1 MALISRL
8 LPVASQCFPKL
19 SSRILASSGYTLD
32 LDKFGGPD
40 AFRVWDDATAQRQDR
55 AWQPIVAAA
64 KAGRRRGDVE
74 SLRRALTFLATE
86 QTTVLEVGCGGGYNS
101 EIIAALFLGF
111 RYTGVDLS
119 EAMIESARKH
129 YPQRDFAVGSAY
141 GLAFDDHSFDIVI
154 DGVAL
159 IHMPKWKTALGE
171 YSRVT
176 RGHVVLYGLT
186 LTDDSPTTMFA
197 KYAYGQPAMELVF
210 ARQELLE
217 ECEAVGLELVS
228 VHPALDYN
236 LKSYIG
242 VESVSETWVLKA
254 HPGRITG

>member
-64 KAGRRRGDVE
+64 KAGRPRDDVE
-74 SLRRALTFLATE
+74 SLRRALAASAIE
-86 QTTVLEVGCGGGYNS
+86 QATVLEVGCGGGYNS
-101 EIIAALFLGF
+101 EIIAALFPGF

-129 YPQRDFAVGSAY
+129 YPQRDFAVGSAHS
-141 GLAFDDHSFDIVI
+141 LAFGDRSFDIVI

-159 IHMPKWKTALGE
+159 IHMPSWKAALAE
-171 YSRVT
+171 YSRIA
-176 RGHVVLYGLT
+176 RHHVVLYGLT
-186 LTDDSPTTMFA
+186 LTDSSPTTMFA
-197 KYAYGQPAMELVF
+197 KYAYGQPTVELVF
-210 ARQELLE
+210 ARQELVS
-217 ECEAVGLELVS
+217 ECEAAGLHLVS
-228 VHPALDYN
+228 SYPALDYN
-236 LKSYIG
+236 LRGYIG
-242 VESVSETWVLKA
+242 VESVSETWSLTVA
-254 HPGRITG
+254 AIDG